1 MRFMVV
7 YDVIFV
13 LRYLSVSGYL
23 NNDGNCLI
31 FIMILEMF
39 KCEIVDVIL
48 MIRCD
53 YFALLAKIR

>member
-1 MRFMVV
+1 MIV

-13 LRYLSVSGYL
+13 LRYLSVGGYL

-31 FIMILEMF
+31 FIMILVMF
-39 KCEIVDVIL
+39 RYEIVDVIS